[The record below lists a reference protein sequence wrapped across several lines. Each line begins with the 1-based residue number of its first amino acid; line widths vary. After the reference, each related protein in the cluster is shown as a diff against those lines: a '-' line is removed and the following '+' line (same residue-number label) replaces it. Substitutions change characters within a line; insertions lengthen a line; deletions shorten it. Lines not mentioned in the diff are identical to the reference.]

1 MFHLDILMYLTG
13 IEEIKFYCLNI
24 FTSFL
29 KNIYELI
36 VKIMYN
42 NLNYLLICISKKG
55 KRNSQ
60 VVSFGKYSLTSI
72 LLFRAVHEFSQV
84 LKVQTC
90 KLTEQN
96 QIMYI
101 QPVHFLYSYE
111 SQSPFLKKN
120 TGEIT
125 RQTLINAQ
133 WTVT

>member
-1 MFHLDILMYLTG
+1 MYLTG

-72 LLFRAVHEFSQV
+72 LLFRAVHEFS
-84 LKVQTC
+84 
-90 KLTEQN
+90 
-96 QIMYI
+96 
-101 QPVHFLYSYE
+101 
-111 SQSPFLKKN
+111 
-120 TGEIT
+120 
-125 RQTLINAQ
+125 
-133 WTVT
+133 